1 MDTDILASLKKLPF
15 FKEVPE
21 NILTRIAAHSEIRE
35 LSRGDV
41 LVHAGDPSDSLFI
54 IRQGWVKVIAKGI
67 QGEEIILNQCGPGQ
81 IIGEM
86 SLIDQEARSNTMI
99 AVSPVKLMEIKYSI
113 ILELVQES
121 PILTMALLR
130 DMTNRLRFAN
140 AYIEETVEWCQQI
153 AAGNYDFVEE
163 QVSQTQSTIVDLS
176 QSHQARASAF
186 LSSFFKMVR
195 NVRQRE
201 EGLRRQWKELTIQID
216 EAKRQQTVSEITE
229 TSFFEDLQAAA
240 QKLRKKRNVEVEQPP
255 EPKADKDE

>member
-1 MDTDILASLKKLPF
+1 MDAEILESLKKLPLF
-15 FKEVPE
+15 REIPE

-35 LSRGDV
+35 LNRGDI
-41 LVHAGDPSDSLFI
+41 LVREGEPSDSLFI
-54 IRQGWVKVIAKGI
+54 IRTGWVKVVAKGV

-86 SLIDQEARSNTMI
+86 SLLDQEARSNTII
-99 AVSPVKLMEIKYSI
+99 ALSPVKLIEIKYSI
-113 ILELVQES
+113 ILELVDES
-121 PILTMALLR
+121 PLLTMALLR
-130 DMTNRLRFAN
+130 DMSSRLRFAN

-153 AAGNYDFVEE
+153 AAGNYDFVED
-163 QVSQTQSTIVDLS
+163 QVSRTQSTIIDLT

-201 EGLRRQWKELTIQID
+201 EGLRRQLQELTIQID
-216 EAKRQQTVSEITE
+216 EAKRQQVVSEITE

-240 QKLRKKRNVEVEQPP
+240 QKLRRKRNVEPGSEP
-255 EPKADKDE
+255 EADKDE